1 MDHFRDQK
9 LQSLLS
15 TWEVSRVIDNDG
27 SNIIIY
33 KPRKCNRSKQR
44 QFQEPY
50 ESNTRRSSSRSADMD
65 EARHGYASMIPTLAS
80 NSHEPTIRN
89 SSSSMNNRPDE
100 ASATAPPKKN
110 KKKKQSFQE
119 TQTVKQFSSEQN
131 DRMPTSFDPYGE
143 NYEATRDQQKENY
156 FPTTS
161 SFQDEDQ
168 EQPSGSAEYVPLKRH
183 FSTYKMPLTSKRVQ
197 PVNGY
202 TNEKTT
208 GGSNGTSLAYRLR
221 TFKANLFRF
230 KWLKLSQL
238 VLATYIAILT
248 FVDMGP
254 PGGLRDTETGLI
266 IDKASPE
273 RTANGLILVNGT
285 ERAIVAASLTQ
296 VALIGVARLSAWLMY
311 PSKCF
316 ILNGQCQRSYETN
329 CISLLFIAQTALV
342 MVFFSKFRA
351 TIAFLSTTP
360 IGMYM
365 HSDSH
370 EVHVYCG
377 WSILI
382 LASIHSIAHL
392 ARWAEQGNLNLLFD
406 HFSGLTGFI
415 IISSCLL
422 ICIPM
427 TIFRQRIK
435 YEVRKLFHYLF
446 IVFALALCFHTP
458 TSAIPNGGFTF
469 WVFGTLLVWY
479 FLDFMFCQ
487 FYMTEKIETTR
498 FTVLPNGVKVT
509 MEVSERFQKMGAHGG
524 ICYICLP
531 WVSKNQ
537 WHAFSLFENPQNP
550 AERQVFI
557 QKTGDW
563 TNKVHRI
570 LQRDTVRPAWIHGPF
585 PSPYDNAIDYDN
597 QILVASGIGITPAL
611 SVIRAHKNSRRINL
625 IWAVRDPHLLG
636 YFLQH
641 LYLDHQGWNL
651 IFYTG
656 REKLK
661 DRLFESIANTN
672 ICIIE
677 GRPKLD
683 QVIPNIIFG
692 IESKNGLPELYNQDA
707 RTVASEM
714 LVDKLEHSDRPEDVA
729 FYAQELGF
737 NLAPGAI
744 DQSLRSSLRSG
755 TNLNRSRHHAYAKIL
770 ENLSIGFRPWEYHPG
785 ASDYVKSL
793 DKKMV
798 IPTWGMLYC
807 GGAKPVL
814 DDLKRISD
822 EYHLGLHV
830 ESFAW

>member
-1 MDHFRDQK
+1 MNHIQDQK
-9 LQSLLS
+9 LQSLLN
-15 TWEVSRVIDNDG
+15 TWKGSHVIDDDG

-33 KPRKCNRSKQR
+33 KPKRKSKKSKQEPS
-44 QFQEPY
+44 QESH
-50 ESNTRRSSSRSADMD
+50 EDFSRRASRNAEMD
-65 EARHGYASMIPTLAS
+65 HANHGYASLLPNAS
-80 NSHEPTIRN
+80 QQRRSLSP
-89 SSSSMNNRPDE
+89 SMNNRPDE
-100 ASATAPPKKN
+100 ASASGP
-110 KKKKQSFQE
+110 KKKKKKKRQSLPE
-119 TQTVKQFSSEQN
+119 TQAIHQFSSEQN
-131 DRMPTSFDPYGE
+131 DKAQPVAFDPYNDDFDTGDRKL
-143 NYEATRDQQKENY
+143 NQLNH
-156 FPTTS
+156 FPNAS
-161 SFQDEDQ
+161 SNQDHDQ
-168 EQPSGSAEYVPLKRH
+168 EQPSGYPELIPIKRK
-183 FSTYKMPLTSKRVQ
+183 FTTYKMPVAPEPVQ
-197 PVNGY
+197 PMNANG
-202 TNEKTT
+202 NGK
-208 GGSNGTSLAYRLR
+208 SNIGNNSKSLGCCGSLAYRMR
-221 TFKANLFRF
+221 STNASLFRF
-230 KWLKLSQL
+230 KWLKLTQL
-238 VLATYIAILT
+238 LLATYIGILT
-248 FVDMGP
+248 FADMGP

-266 IDKASPE
+266 MDKASPE
-273 RTANGLILVNGT
+273 RTAKGLILVNGT

-296 VALIGVARLSAWLMY
+296 VACIGVARLSAWLMY
-311 PSKCF
+311 P
-316 ILNGQCQRSYETN
+316 T
-329 CISLLFIAQTALV
+329 LV
-342 MVFFSKFRA
+342 MVFFTKFRA
-351 TIAFLSTTP
+351 TIGFLSTTP

-382 LASIHSIAHL
+382 LASIHSLAHL
-392 ARWAEQGNLNLLFD
+392 VRWTEQGNLSLLFY
-406 HFSGLTGFI
+406 HFSGLTGFF

-427 TIFRQRIK
+427 TLFRKRIK
-435 YEVRKLFHYLF
+435 YEVRKFFHYLF

-487 FYMTEKIETTR
+487 FFMTEKIETTK
-498 FTVLPNGVKVT
+498 FSVLPSGVRVT
-509 MEVSERFQKMGAHGG
+509 MEVSERFQKIGAHGG

-537 WHAFSLFENPQNP
+537 WHAFSLFENPENP

-563 TNKVHRI
+563 TTKVHQI

-636 YFLQH
+636 FFLRH

-656 REKLK
+656 KEKLK
-661 DRLFESIANTN
+661 SGLLESIANTN

-692 IESKNGLPELYNQDA
+692 IESGHGLPEWYNQDTRA
-707 RTVASEM
+707 VASEM
-714 LVDKLEHSDRPEDVA
+714 LIDRLKHADRPEDVA

-737 NLAPGAI
+737 NLPADAAHTSFQI
-744 DQSLRSSLRSG
+744 SRSSEGCDIDS
-755 TNLNRSRHHAYAKIL
+755 SRNSTSEFVM
-770 ENLSIGFRPWEYHPG
+770 ENLGIGFRPWEYHPG
-785 ASDYVKSL
+785 ATRYIRNL

-798 IPTWGMLYC
+798 ISTWGMLYC

-814 DDLKRISD
+814 NDLKRISD
-822 EYHLGLHV
+822 EYHIGLHV